1 MEQLTSKPQLI
12 APVAAFAPALVI
24 FDKDGT
30 LIDFHYMW
38 GSWAIEL
45 ARRLEATTG
54 LPLAERLFSAMGFDP
69 ATNRIIPS
77 GPLALDPVVEIQ
89 QLIMEVLQ
97 KAGLPAQAGEAALAA
112 TWHIPDPIELA
123 RPLADLSLLFSALRA
138 SGAKVAIATSD
149 DRFQTEAM
157 LAAWKLTSLV
167 DVLVCADDGIPIKPA
182 PDMVLTLCEAL
193 HLPPS
198 KTLMV
203 GDNVPDL
210 QMGRAAG
217 AGFTLGVLS
226 GLASAAELAPHA
238 DLLLPSVN
246 EFLVKI

>member
-1 MEQLTSKPQLI
+1 
-12 APVAAFAPALVI
+12 
-24 FDKDGT
+24 
-30 LIDFHYMW
+30 
-38 GSWAIEL
+38 
-45 ARRLEATTG
+45 
-54 LPLAERLFSAMGFDP
+54 
-69 ATNRIIPS
+69 
-77 GPLALDPVVEIQ
+77 
-89 QLIMEVLQ
+89 
-97 KAGLPAQAGEAALAA
+97 
-112 TWHIPDPIELA
+112 
-123 RPLADLSLLFSALRA
+123 
-138 SGAKVAIATSD
+138 
-149 DRFQTEAM
+149 M

-246 EFLVKI
+246 EFLAKI

>member
-1 MEQLTSKPQLI
+1 MGQLTAKPQLI

-45 ARRLEATTG
+45 VRRLEAATG

-77 GPLALDPVVEIQ
+77 GPLALDPVAEIQ

-97 KAGLPAQAGEAALAA
+97 KAGLPAQAGEAVLAA
-112 TWHIPDPIELA
+112 AWHIPDPIRLA
-123 RPLADLSLLFSALRA
+123 RPLADLPLLFTALRA
-138 SGAKVAIATSD
+138 SGAKIAIATSD

-167 DVLVCADDGIPIKPA
+167 DALVCADDGIPIKPA

-193 HLPPS
+193 HLPVA
-198 KTLMV
+198 KTMMV

-238 DLLLPSVN
+238 DLLLSSVDD
-246 EFLVKI
+246 LLLKA